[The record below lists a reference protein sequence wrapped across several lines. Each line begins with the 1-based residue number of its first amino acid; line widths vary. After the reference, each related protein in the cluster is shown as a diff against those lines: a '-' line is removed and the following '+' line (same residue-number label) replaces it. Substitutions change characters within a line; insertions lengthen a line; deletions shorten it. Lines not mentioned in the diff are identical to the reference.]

1 MSASKPP
8 AAASPVPD
16 DSRERILAAA
26 TALFAEHGYDGA
38 TTRLVA
44 SAAGLNV
51 ATVAYHV
58 GSKADLYREVM
69 RRAQAAEAKAV
80 DAALDAFR
88 AAAASGDAAEAV
100 RGLVGAYLDFC
111 LTDTHIPALWMRRW
125 LADAAE
131 VAGPEAEYAKP
142 LIDAVCAAVAREL
155 PGTAE
160 NADVEM
166 TVWTILWST
175 HGFCRSGIL
184 DGQGVRRGPEDAA
197 AVARFRGHLERL
209 ALRELGLGGAR

>member
-1 MSASKPP
+1 MSAPKP
-8 AAASPVPD
+8 AAAPSAPD

-69 RRAQAAEAKAV
+69 RRAQAREATAV

-88 AAAASGDAAEAV
+88 AAAAEDAAEAV

-111 LTDTHIPALWMRRW
+111 LENTHVPALWMRRW

-155 PGTAE
+155 PKVAE
-160 NADVEM
+160 SADVEM

-197 AVARFRGHLERL
+197 AVARFRRHLERL
-209 ALRELGLGGAR
+209 ALRELGLDGDR